1 MKVKLSTMMKNDE
14 QIPAADSGKQ
24 PAKPVPSDHPSPAP
38 RLTIDD
44 FFSDENRNVPE
55 GEYWTDGPV
64 GDEII

>member
-24 PAKPVPSDHPSPAP
+24 SAQPSQADQPDSASH
-38 RLTIDD
+38 LTIDD

-55 GEYWTDGPV
+55 GEYWTDDPV
-64 GDEII
+64 GREII